1 MHYYFLGVAGTAMA
15 SLAVLM
21 KRKGHQVWGV
31 DQGIYP
37 PMSDFLNQHRI
48 KTYSGYNKIH
58 LEKKFDMAV
67 IGNALSRGNE
77 EIEEILNKKIPFT
90 SLPEL
95 IKNEFVMNHHNIV
108 VTGTHGKTT
117 TTAILSWIFE
127 YAGLSPTFLIGG
139 IAHNF
144 ASSIGFGKGK
154 YFIIEGDE
162 YDSAFFDKRPKFLH
176 YFPDHL
182 IINNIEFDHFDIYK
196 NLEEIKTAFWKLI
209 RIIPSNGLIAANGD
223 DSTVR
228 DVLSKHYSRLE
239 FYSKE
244 PDSEIHFKITSTGQH
259 GVSFEYYKKGIK
271 VGEFNFP
278 FPGEFQVKNAVASIT
293 IALDLDISPQIIAEA
308 ISSFQGV
315 QRRLELWGTINGA
328 DIFDDFAHHPTAIR
342 ETLRSMKERYINKKI
357 VALFEPRTNTT
368 SQNIFQHELEDAL
381 AVADSIFLAPIH
393 RPDRISKDKLL
404 DRESIVSHLHANGKE
419 AYLLDNY
426 SEILGEL
433 QNYLEPDH
441 ILILLT
447 NGNLGGHYESLKKL
461 AKSSS

>member
-1 MHYYFLGVAGTAMA
+1 MRYYFLGIAGTAMA

-37 PMSDFLNQHRI
+37 PMSEFLSQHRI
-48 KTYSGYNKIH
+48 QTYSGYNKIH
-58 LEKKFDMAV
+58 LNKKFEMAV

-77 EIEEILNKKIPFT
+77 EVEEILNNKLTFT

-127 YAGLSPTFLIGG
+127 FAGLSPTFLIGG
-139 IAHNF
+139 IAQNF
-144 ASSIGFGKGK
+144 ASSIGFGEGK

-196 NLEEIKTAFWKLI
+196 DLEEIKTAFWKLI
-209 RIIPSNGLIAANGD
+209 RIVPSNGLIVANGD
-223 DSTVR
+223 DGIVR
-228 DVLSKHYSRLE
+228 EVLSKYYSRLE
-239 FYSKE
+239 FFSKE
-244 PDSEIHFKITSTGQH
+244 QGSDIRYQINSKGPNGMSFDYFKRGMR
-259 GVSFEYYKKGIK
+259 
-271 VGEFNFP
+271 VGEFIFP
-278 FPGEFQVKNAVASIT
+278 FPGEFQVRNAVASIA
-293 IALDLDISPQIIAEA
+293 IALDLDISPKIIAEA
-308 ISSFQGV
+308 IASFKGV
-315 QRRLELWGTINGA
+315 QRRLELWGKINGA
-328 DIFDDFAHHPTAIR
+328 EIYDDFAHHPTAIR
-342 ETLRSMKERYINKKI
+342 ETLKSMKERYANKKI

-368 SQNIFQHELEDAL
+368 SQNIFQHELENAL
-381 AVADSIFLAPIH
+381 AEADSIFLAPIH
-393 RPDRISKDKLL
+393 RSERIPEKNILNRASV
-404 DRESIVSHLHANGKE
+404 VSFLRGNGKE
-419 AYLLDNY
+419 AFLLTNY
-426 SEILGEL
+426 SEILDEL
-433 QNYLEPDH
+433 QNYLCPDH

-447 NGNLGGHYESLKKL
+447 NGNLGGQYESLKKL
-461 AKSSS
+461 AKSGA

>member
-48 KTYSGYNKIH
+48 ETYSGYNKIH

-127 YAGLSPTFLIGG
+127 YAGMSPTFLIGG

-209 RIIPSNGLIAANGD
+209 RIIPSNGLVVANGD

-328 DIFDDFAHHPTAIR
+328 NIFDDFAHHPTAIR
-342 ETLRSMKERYINKKI
+342 ETLRSMKARYINKKI

-393 RPDRISKDKLL
+393 RPDRISKDKIL

-426 SEILGEL
+426 SEISVEL
-433 QNYLEPDH
+433 QNYLGPDH

>member
-48 KTYSGYNKIH
+48 ETYSGYNKIH

-127 YAGLSPTFLIGG
+127 YAGMSPTFLIGG

-209 RIIPSNGLIAANGD
+209 RIIPSNGLIVANGD

-328 DIFDDFAHHPTAIR
+328 NIFDDFAHHPTAIR
-342 ETLRSMKERYINKKI
+342 ETLRSMKARYINKKI

-393 RPDRISKDKLL
+393 RPDRISKDKIL

-426 SEILGEL
+426 SEISVEL
-433 QNYLEPDH
+433 QNYLGPDH